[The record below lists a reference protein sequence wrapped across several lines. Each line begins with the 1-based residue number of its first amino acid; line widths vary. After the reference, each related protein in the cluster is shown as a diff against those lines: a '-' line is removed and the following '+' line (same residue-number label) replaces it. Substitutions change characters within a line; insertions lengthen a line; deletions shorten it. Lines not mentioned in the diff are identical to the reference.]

1 MSSARL
7 LWFLGGVLVAILGT
21 RIGRFLRRRATG
33 FRYAFRGLRILLSGQ
48 TNARIH
54 AVATLLVL
62 VVACWLRPGVVE
74 CGLLVAAM
82 TAVWVAEALNTA
94 VELLTNLVSPEYRPL
109 AGQVK
114 DVAAGAVLL
123 AALGSVV
130 TAVLV
135 FGPLLRGGS

>member
-1 MSSARL
+1 
-7 LWFLGGVLVAILGT
+7 
-21 RIGRFLRRRATG
+21 LRRRAIG
-33 FRYAFRGLRILLSGQ
+33 FRDAFRGLRLLLSGQ

-74 CGLLVAAM
+74 CGLLVAAV